1 MLGCLDSSHARPD
14 CDCQSVSSHPS
25 PYAYLKAH
33 ITRSMAFLS
42 ISHMPFLSLG
52 SNHLPNGSIVRARS
66 SQDVPA
72 NSRKASTLQSRQLY
86 LRYLHLHPASQIT
99 ERMPKACFLYTSTRS
114 RTQSPLRTVVIQ
126 DRVEKIQPYVRTRR
140 RIQDPNQSFI
150 RDALSDASSSQAR
163 IFLLPSRRSRML
175 GSQYNDVDGDSE
187 LEPRSRH
194 VRFAGSTQKS
204 RR

>member
-1 MLGCLDSSHARPD
+1 LMVSFGYVQIQAHWKPLRQHIKLHIVLSRAGKAGSSRKDVYFLLGCLDSSHARPD
-14 CDCQSVSSHPS
+14 CECHMQSVSSYPS

-33 ITRSMAFLS
+33 ITSSMAFLS

-99 ERMPKACFLYTSTRS
+99 
-114 RTQSPLRTVVIQ
+114 
-126 DRVEKIQPYVRTRR
+126 
-140 RIQDPNQSFI
+140 
-150 RDALSDASSSQAR
+150 
-163 IFLLPSRRSRML
+163 
-175 GSQYNDVDGDSE
+175 
-187 LEPRSRH
+187 
-194 VRFAGSTQKS
+194 
-204 RR
+204 